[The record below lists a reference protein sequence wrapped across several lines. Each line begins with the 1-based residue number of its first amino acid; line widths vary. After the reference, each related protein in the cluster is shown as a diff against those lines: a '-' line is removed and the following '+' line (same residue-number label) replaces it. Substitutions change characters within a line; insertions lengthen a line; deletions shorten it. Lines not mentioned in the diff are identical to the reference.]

1 MSLLTIEHSGMMLD
15 KDPPSLVT
23 ALNSIP
29 LVGQKGLVHVKRT
42 WHFCQTGIVGVEP
55 THIWVKAIRVPVS
68 PNP

>member
-29 LVGQKGLVHVKRT
+29 LVGRKECTYAKCT
-42 WHFCQTGIVGVEP
+42 DGIYAKLG
-55 THIWVKAIRVPVS
+55 
-68 PNP
+68 